1 MSTLRE
7 RLALALAK
15 KRSGSQAELARAC
28 GVASA
33 SVADWFSG
41 QTKTL
46 KAGSLLAAARYL
58 RVRPE
63 WLQTG
68 AGTMHTEQD
77 APTGVLVREP
87 APPWHGWPFAKLT
100 PSQWQALTS
109 EMRAQIEGFAMG
121 VAMST
126 PTPPPRRLMDGTS
139 GQPIS

>member
-15 KRSGSQAELARAC
+15 KRGGSQAELARAC

-58 RVRPE
+58 KVRPE

-68 AGTMHTEQD
+68 AGAMHPDQAAATE
-77 APTGVLVREP
+77 VLMREP
-87 APPWHGWPFAKLT
+87 DPPWHGWPFAKLT
-100 PSQWQALTS
+100 PSQWKALTP
-109 EMRAQIEGFAMG
+109 EQRAQIEGFAMG

-126 PTPPPRRLMDGTS
+126 PAATPPLMDGTS
-139 GQPIS
+139 GQLIS

>member
-15 KRSGSQAELARAC
+15 KRGGSQADLARAC
-28 GVASA
+28 SVSSA

-58 RVRPE
+58 KVRPE

-68 AGTMHTEQD
+68 LGAMHPDQEPPTEVV
-77 APTGVLVREP
+77 AREP
-87 APPWHGWPFAKLT
+87 DPPWADWPFAKLT
-100 PSQWQALTS
+100 PSQWRALTA
-109 EMRAQIEGFAMG
+109 EQRAQIEGFAMG

-126 PTPPPRRLMDGTS
+126 PAATPPPLDGTTGLPS
-139 GQPIS
+139 F

>member
-15 KRSGSQAELARAC
+15 KRGGSQAELARAC
-28 GVASA
+28 GVSSA

-58 RVRPE
+58 KVRPE

-68 AGTMHTEQD
+68 VGAMHPDQDSATE
-77 APTGVLVREP
+77 VLAREP
-87 APPWHGWPFAKLT
+87 DPPWADWPFSKLT
-100 PSQWQALTS
+100 PSQWRALTA
-109 EMRAQIEGFAMG
+109 EQRAQIEGFALG
-121 VAMST
+121 IAMSSLAG
-126 PTPPPRRLMDGTS
+126 TPPRMDGTTGLPGS
-139 GQPIS
+139 